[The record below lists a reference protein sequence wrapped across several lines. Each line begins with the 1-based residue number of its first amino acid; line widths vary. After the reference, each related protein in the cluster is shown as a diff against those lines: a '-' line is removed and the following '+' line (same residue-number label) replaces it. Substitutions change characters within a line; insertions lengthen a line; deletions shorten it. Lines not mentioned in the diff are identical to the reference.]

1 MATQE
6 ALASGDAGAGSQLF
20 SQMEKYPWTEDA
32 EFQGGLTA
40 ILGSNPSPEQAE
52 ELTLRARCFYY
63 AR

>member
-1 MATQE
+1 MATQDSATSAESDTQIFEQLE
-6 ALASGDAGAGSQLF
+6 A
-20 SQMEKYPWTEDA
+20 YPWNKDA

-40 ILGSNPSPEQAE
+40 ILGPNPSPEQAE